1 MAPRYT
7 RRSALHLGT
16 LGVMSAVAGCVT
28 SNDESTSPTTT
39 TTGETT
45 TSNGTTV
52 DSETATSISKTLSM
66 GETATSAKGASVTVS
81 DPRVRKIIFTPDVG
95 SSVHAYPAGTT
106 QSQFLVVSVS
116 AQGRDIT
123 SLHLAPVLD
132 GTRQESQTYRHT
144 FTPGRSGLLSFQVPV
159 VQAEK
164 GAVEWRPSSTE
175 QYRWTLPNP
184 VVKNIGSSPRFE
196 VKKFAVP
203 DTITRGNPFTAS
215 LTVTNTGDR
224 DGRFLAVVLTEGSSS
239 VPLADEFHVSV
250 PAGKT
255 VTHDLS
261 GRPVEVERSSMTA
274 ILDWGINE
282 QQASFSITE

>member
-1 MAPRYT
+1 
-7 RRSALHLGT
+7 
-16 LGVMSAVAGCVT
+16 MSAVAGCVA
-28 SNDESTSPTTT
+28 SNDEPTSPTTT

-52 DSETATSISKTLSM
+52 DSETATSINKTLSR
-66 GETATSAKGASVTVS
+66 GETATSAKGVSVTVS
-81 DPRVRKIIFTPDVG
+81 DPRVRKIIYTPDVG
-95 SSVHAYPAGTT
+95 SIAHSYPAGRP
-106 QSQFLVVSVS
+106 QSQFLVFSISV
-116 AQGRDIT
+116 QNVNLIT
-123 SLHLAPVLD
+123 SPPLSLFLD
-132 GTRQESQTYRHT
+132 GKVQESQIYRHSHS
-144 FTPGRSGLLSFQVPV
+144 PGRSGLLSFQVPITQ
-159 VQAEK
+159 VQS
-164 GAVEWRPSSTE
+164 GAVVWRPSSTE

-224 DGRFLAVVLTEGSSS
+224 DGRFLAVVLTEGPSS
-239 VPLADEFHVSV
+239 VPLVDEFHVSV
-250 PAGKT
+250 PVGKT

-282 QQASFSITE
+282 QLASFSITE